1 MKIGDIKGFN
11 PQLAKLT
18 EINKSKDD
26 SFGEMFTDFVKGV
39 NGDQK
44 DSIKMTE
51 DFITGKDVELHE
63 VMVSSQKAKTSLDLL
78 MELRNKSLD
87 MYNELT
93 RMQ

>member
-18 EINKSKDD
+18 EIEKTKDD
-26 SFGEMFTDFVKGV
+26 SFGDMFTDFVKDV
-39 NGDQK
+39 NIDQRDAMK
-44 DSIKMTE
+44 KTE

-63 VMVSSQKAKTSLDLL
+63 VMVAGQKAKTSLDLL

-87 MYNELT
+87 MYKELT

>member
-18 EINKSKDD
+18 EIEKSKDD
-26 SFGEMFTDFVKGV
+26 SFGDMFTDFVKGV
-39 NGDQK
+39 NMDQQESKQITK
-44 DSIKMTE
+44 D
-51 DFITGKDVELHE
+51 FLTGKDVELHE
-63 VMVSSQKAKTSLDLL
+63 VMVAGQKAKTSLDLL

-87 MYNELT
+87 MYKELT